1 MFGKSMNK
9 VADAIVGGWS
19 VTGNFR
25 QTSGLPYTVGNGSR
39 WPTDWNES
47 ANATPIGPVPVSI
60 TSNATSA
67 SGVDKNGGPNLF
79 QNPASIVTAA
89 GEPQGQYGLF
99 EETFAGQSGLRDNI
113 RGPGLFN
120 IDSGLYKTFTM
131 PYKESHKLQLR
142 WESFN
147 LTNSVR
153 FNSPSLTDNSSTTF
167 GRFTNTLTQPR
178 QMQFAM
184 RYTF

>member
-1 MFGKSMNK
+1 M
-9 VADAIVGGWS
+9 I
-19 VTGNFR
+19 
-25 QTSGLPYTVGNGSR
+25 
-39 WPTDWNES
+39 
-47 ANATPIGPVPVSI
+47 PVSI
-60 TSNATSA
+60 TNNATSA

-79 QNPASIVTAA
+79 QNPASIIVAA
-89 GEPQGQYGLF
+89 GQPAGQYGLF
-99 EETFAGQSGLRDNI
+99 QETFAGQSGIRNNI

-131 PYKESHKLQLR
+131 PYKESHKLQVR

-153 FNSPSLTDNSSTTF
+153 FTSASLTDTSATTF
-167 GRFTNTLTQPR
+167 GRFSNTLTLPR

-184 RYTF
+184 RYIW